1 MNFSTK
7 PGLGLSLKMI
17 KAFEAMQSPFTDH
30 FIKKV
35 YVTNTKE
42 KLKTVEI
49 KEKVYL
55 NKN

>member
-1 MNFSTK
+1 
-7 PGLGLSLKMI
+7 MI

>member
-7 PGLGLSLKMI
+7 PGLGISLKMI

-42 KLKTVEI
+42 KTENYRDQRKSVS
-49 KEKVYL
+49 K
-55 NKN
+55 